1 MFLTKGSLNNN
12 TRYIAI
18 LTRSSD
24 HEEMDF
30 QPNMVQS
37 RIKEIE
43 QRIQKSS
50 SNVVDEESI
59 L

>member
-1 MFLTKGSLNNN
+1 
-12 TRYIAI
+12 
-18 LTRSSD
+18 
-24 HEEMDF
+24 MDF
-30 QPNMVQS
+30 QPNMVKS

-59 L
+59 LQFDDIEDDDD